1 MKVLL
6 YHSLPFSLAH
16 GGTQTQIEQTKAA
29 LEKIGVEVEFLRW
42 WDDSQRGDILHYFG
56 RPPLPLTIL
65 AQQKGMKVVL
75 ADLLTAQGSRPR
87 WKHWLHRAA
96 QRVLRATLP
105 ASLTA
110 GVTSESY
117 RVADACCA
125 LTPWEAHLMRFIFG
139 APSERVHV
147 LPNGVEAEF
156 FQASKRTRGSWLV
169 CTATIT
175 PRKRVVELAEAA
187 VQARTPIWIIGK
199 PYAESDPYHGRFM
212 KIANTNRDLVRFEGP
227 VNDRARLAEIYR
239 EAHGFVLLST
249 MESLSLSAL
258 EAAACE
264 CPLLLSDLPWA
275 RVTFADDASYCPIT
289 RDAASTAKSL
299 REFYDAA
306 PTLPPPPKPKTWI
319 EVAQQL
325 KGLYGELVA
334 GKNIAP

>member
-1 MKVLL
+1 MQYV
-6 YHSLPFSLAH
+6 
-16 GGTQTQIEQTKAA
+16 
-29 LEKIGVEVEFLRW
+29 
-42 WDDSQRGDILHYFG
+42 
-56 RPPLPLTIL
+56 
-65 AQQKGMKVVL
+65 
-75 ADLLTAQGSRPR
+75 
-87 WKHWLHRAA
+87 
-96 QRVLRATLP
+96 
-105 ASLTA
+105 
-110 GVTSESY
+110 
-117 RVADACCA
+117 
-125 LTPWEAHLMRFIFG
+125 FG
-139 APSERVHV
+139 APGERVHV
-147 LPNGVEAEF
+147 VPNGVEAEF
-156 FQASKRTRGSWLV
+156 FQASKRERGPWLV

-212 KIANTNRDLVRFEGP
+212 KIANANRDLVRFEGP

-239 EAHGFVLLST
+239 EARGFVLLST

-275 RVTFADDASYCPIT
+275 RVTFADAASYCPIT

-306 PTLPPPPKPKTWI
+306 PTLHPPPKPKTWI

-325 KGLYGELVA
+325 KGIYGELVA